1 MLAATRLTAPKFMV
15 KALGSVDN
23 TYALLRDLSAEL
35 DLFAVAAAIHTPT
48 VEEVGWMASLE
59 I

>member
-35 DLFAVAAAIHTPT
+35 GLFAVAAAIHTPT
-48 VEEVGWMASLE
+48 VEEVG
-59 I
+59 